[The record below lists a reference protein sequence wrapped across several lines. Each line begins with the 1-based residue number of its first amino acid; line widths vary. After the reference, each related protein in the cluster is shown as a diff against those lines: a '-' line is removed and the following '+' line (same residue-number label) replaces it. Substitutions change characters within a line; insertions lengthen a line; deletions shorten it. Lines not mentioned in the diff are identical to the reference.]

1 MQPLLTQ
8 HYAQLTRF
16 PLMTLI
22 HIAHALRMT
31 CYSLPTTHHHTLRL
45 RVTTS
50 CDLLRPTTTHYD
62 SLPCTVPYDY
72 TPRPTV
78 YYALLL
84 VDTYISMRCTSTKY
98 YLLLGV
104 PLIASIDDYGLL
116 LLTVVTCHNCFGR
129 ARFAVLSV
137 IVEGNHDSLL
147 SQALPYT
154 TRAQFWFV
162 ALELE
167 LWPSAQLTVLRGE
180 AQTKRQVCMRLS
192 AFTFLVW
199 DLSLCFSPPPPHPPT
214 HPVITQIHSS
224 GSGSGR
230 NSGSD

>member
-45 RVTTS
+45 SVTTS
-50 CDLLRPTTTHYD
+50 CDSLRPTTTHYD

-84 VDTYISMRCTSTKY
+84 IDTYIFMLCTSTKH

-104 PLIASIDDYGLL
+104 PLLVPVGDYVLL
-116 LLTVVTCHNCFGR
+116 LLTVVSC
-129 ARFAVLSV
+129 
-137 IVEGNHDSLL
+137 
-147 SQALPYT
+147 
-154 TRAQFWFV
+154 
-162 ALELE
+162 
-167 LWPSAQLTVLRGE
+167 
-180 AQTKRQVCMRLS
+180 
-192 AFTFLVW
+192 
-199 DLSLCFSPPPPHPPT
+199 
-214 HPVITQIHSS
+214 
-224 GSGSGR
+224 R
-230 NSGSD
+230 N